1 MISQQVI
8 DLATEFQESLNLD
21 INTTDEAYMHDA
33 IHAMTG
39 LGVTLEDEEIVLNIT
54 EVLQGGECLPRHE
67 SRVNS
72 FIELMILADI
82 ELFTEIANF
91 FSN

>member
-8 DLATEFQESLNLD
+8 NLATEFQQSLNLD

-39 LGVTLEDEEIVLNIT
+39 LGVSLQDEEIVLNIT
-54 EVLQGGECLPRHE
+54 EVLQGGECLPQHE
-67 SRVNS
+67 ARVNN

-82 ELFTEIANF
+82 ELFTEVANYF
-91 FSN
+91 AK